1 MGHTREFVGV
11 LASSFIAETQTM
23 GQLWSAIILLFVVL
37 SVPVTAREIHVA
49 PTGDDAAEG
58 TRERPLRTISAAAE
72 LAQPGDIVVVHEGL
86 YREEIAPPRGG
97 LSDEQRIIYQAAPG
111 ECVEIR
117 GSEVIKGWTKVEGDV
132 WQVVIP
138 NTFFGNFNPY
148 KDVIRG
154 DWFNPRGRVHHPGA
168 VYLNG
173 EWLAEAP
180 TKEELFKPIGDTQ
193 WWYAE
198 VDEQNTTIWAQFPG
212 VDPNQETVEINVRQ
226 TVFYPRKPNCNYIT
240 VRGFIMRHAA
250 TPWAPPTAQQ
260 IGLIGTHW
268 SKGWIIENN
277 VISHSVCVGITL
289 GKYGDEFDNTSAN
302 TAQGYVET
310 IQRAL
315 NNGWDRERIGHHIV
329 RNNEISH
336 CEQAGIVGSLG
347 AAFCQI
353 TENVIHDIHV
363 RRLFSGAEM
372 AGIKFHGAIDTLI
385 ANNRIFR
392 TCRGLWLDWMTQG
405 TRVHGNLFHDND
417 EDLFVE
423 VNHGPFVV
431 DNNLFLSQ
439 LNLRD
444 MSEGGAYLHNLF
456 AGALTVCPEPN
467 RQTPFHPPHSTE
479 IAGLVSTQGGDNRF
493 LNNVFIGRGKPA
505 SQAEPPTPAKR
516 VWRTGFGL
524 APYEIHGMQNL
535 AAGNVY
541 LNLARPGTPQ
551 EDSAEI
557 EQDPQV
563 KITQEE
569 SAVTLTMVVP
579 AEWPTQKRPI
589 VTGEC
594 LGQTAVSKLPYEN
607 WDGTELKIDRDY
619 FGRPRSDPTIPGPF
633 AELAAGP
640 VSLVVW
646 PRNSVTAF

>member
-1 MGHTREFVGV
+1 MRVRRF
-11 LASSFIAETQTM
+11 AMIP
-23 GQLWSAIILLFVVL
+23 LWVVL
-37 SVPVTAREIHVA
+37 VIPAAAREIHVA
-49 PTGDDAAEG
+49 TTGDDTADG

-72 LAQPGDIVVVHEGL
+72 RAQPGDIVVVHEGL
-86 YREEIAPPRGG
+86 YREEISPPRGG
-97 LSDEQRIIYQAAPG
+97 LSDEQRITYQAAPG
-111 ECVEIR
+111 ERVEIR

-132 WQVVIP
+132 WQVTIP
-138 NTFFGNFNPY
+138 DTFFGAFNPY
-148 KDVIRG
+148 KDVIKG
-154 DWFNPRGRVHHPGA
+154 DWFNPRGRVHHTGA

-173 EWLAEAP
+173 EWLAEAA
-180 TKEELFKPIGDTQ
+180 TKEELFKPAGEMR

-198 VDEQNTTIWAQFPG
+198 VDDKNTTIWAQFPG

-226 TVFYPRKPNCNYIT
+226 TVFYPRKPGCHYIT

-268 SKGWIIENN
+268 SKGWVIENN
-277 VISHSVCVGITL
+277 IISHSTCVGITL

-310 IQRAL
+310 IRRAL
-315 NNGWDRERIGHHIV
+315 NNGWNRDGIGHHIV

-347 AAFCQI
+347 AAFSQI
-353 TENVIHDIHV
+353 TNNVIHDIHV

-385 ANNRIFR
+385 ANNHIFR

-405 TRVHGNLFHDND
+405 TRVHANLFHDND

-423 VNHGPFVV
+423 VNHGPFLV
-431 DNNLFLSQ
+431 DNNLFLSEIS
-439 LNLRD
+439 LRD

-456 AGALTVCPEPN
+456 AGAITVCPEPN

-479 IAGLVSTQGGDNRF
+479 IAGLVATHGGDNRF
-493 LNNVFIGRGKPA
+493 LNNVFIGRGEPA
-505 SQAEPPTPAKR
+505 SQAEPPTPGR
-516 VWRTGFGL
+516 RIWRTGFGL
-524 APYEIHGMQNL
+524 DPYRAHGMQNV
-535 AAGNVY
+535 AEGNVY
-541 LNLARPGTPQ
+541 LNCALPAAQQ
-551 EDSAEI
+551 EDSAQI

-563 KITQEE
+563 KIVREE
-569 SAVTLTMVVP
+569 SAITLTMEVP
-579 AEWPTQKRPI
+579 AEWPNQKRPV

-594 LGQTAVSKLPYEN
+594 LGRTAVSKLPYEN
-607 WDGTELKIDRDY
+607 WDGTELRIDRDY
-619 FGRPRSDPTIPGPF
+619 FGRLRSDPTIPGPF
-633 AELAAGP
+633 AELAPGS

-646 PRNSVTAF
+646 LRDSLQAF